1 MAHPKGFLPKDI
13 NALDLLVW
21 KKFVNPVKKTIPDV
35 NTIWYSKI
43 WHLLVDDTPGKIN
56 GDA

>member
-21 KKFVNPVKKTIPDV
+21 KKFVVPVKKTIPDV
-35 NTIWYSKI
+35 NTMWYSKI
-43 WHLLVDDTPGKIN
+43 WCKIM
-56 GDA
+56 GDALLRCGL